1 MGLRFFGLTPEYK
14 KQVYQEVHDLVYYGN
29 GGFIYSEVYQMPI
42 HLRRY
47 HIRKI
52 DVLHK
57 KQNEEIEKARQGNS
71 TTPSIPKSPN
81 VNKGRSF

>member
-1 MGLRFFGLTPEYK
+1 MGSRFFGLTPSYK
-14 KQVYQEVHDLVYYGN
+14 LQIYQEIHDLVYYGN

-47 HIRKI
+47 HIKKI

-57 KQNEEIEKARQGNS
+57 KQNEEIQKARES
-71 TTPSIPKSPN
+71 TSSTPNTPRMPN
-81 VNKGRSF
+81 INKR

>member
-1 MGLRFFGLTPEYK
+1 MPRFFGLTPKYK
-14 KQVYQEVHDLVYYGN
+14 LQVYQEVHDLVYYGN

-42 HLRRY
+42 HIRRY

-57 KQNEEIEKARQGNS
+57 KQNEELQKARESSN
-71 TTPSIPKSPN
+71 TTSSVPKMPN
-81 VNKGRSF
+81 INKR

>member
-1 MGLRFFGLTPEYK
+1 LGSRFFGLTPSYK
-14 KQVYQEVHDLVYYGN
+14 LQVYQEVHDLVYYGN

-42 HLRRY
+42 HIRRY

-57 KQNEEIEKARQGNS
+57 KQNEELQKAREGTS
-71 TTPSIPKSPN
+71 TTPSVPKMPN
-81 VNKGRSF
+81 INKK

>member
-1 MGLRFFGLTPEYK
+1 MGLRFFGLTPDYK

-57 KQNEEIEKARQGNS
+57 KQNEAIQKAREGN
-71 TTPSIPKSPN
+71 TATPTPPRSPN
-81 VNKGRSF
+81 INKNRSF

>member
-1 MGLRFFGLTPEYK
+1 LGSTFFGLTPKYK
-14 KQVYQEVHDLVYYGN
+14 LQVYQEVHDLVYYGN

-47 HIRKI
+47 HIKKI

-57 KQNEEIEKARQGNS
+57 KQNEEIQKARES
-71 TTPSIPKSPN
+71 TSSTPNTPRMPN
-81 VNKGRSF
+81 INKR

>member
-1 MGLRFFGLTPEYK
+1 MGSRFFGLTPKYK
-14 KQVYQEVHDLVYYGN
+14 LQVYQEVHDLVYYGN

-42 HLRRY
+42 HIRRY

-57 KQNEEIEKARQGNS
+57 KQNEELQKARESSN
-71 TTPSIPKSPN
+71 TTSSVPKMPN
-81 VNKGRSF
+81 INKR